1 MSRKPNKKP
10 EKTTP
15 GDGASGASRRAKP
28 VPGIAGVGNSGDAR
42 QPQRLRMSRRRLW
55 LLRLAAVVL
64 APVLSLAAIEV
75 GLRAAGYGYSTAFF
89 KKVDGQDAYTGN
101 SRFGWRFFSR
111 LQSREQVL
119 FRLPGKKDAGTYRI
133 FILGSSA
140 AMGMPDPA
148 YSFGRFLEVMLQ
160 ECYPGV
166 KFEVVNTGMTA
177 VNSHAVLPIA
187 RECAAYEPDLF
198 VVYMGNNEVVG
209 PYGPGTVFKGFSPS
223 RALIQASLWVR
234 STRTGELAESLMGS
248 RETGGA
254 EWQGMQMFLDHLV
267 PDDDPRLK
275 TTYTHFEANLAD
287 ICAAG
292 ARAGAKV
299 VVCTVAANLKDCA
312 PFASAHRSGLTEAR
326 RAEWEKNYQAG
337 VALEK
342 AGKHAEALPQYLAAA
357 EIDNQFAELPFRLGR
372 CYLAQGKAEEARKAF
387 ALARDLDA
395 LRFRADSRINDIIR
409 RTAAGKEPQGIVLAD
424 AERALA
430 EGADGS
436 QGIAGEE
443 LFFEHVHLTPQ
454 GNHLLAREV
463 FAKVAAILPES
474 VRSRG
479 VGSQPPSQTECE
491 ARLALTSWGRM
502 RLLKEMLD
510 MTSKPPFPVQTN
522 HADRRERLLRQLHEL
537 TQAHQTQ
544 GAIAT
549 SLALYRKAVEANG
562 DDVLLRHNFSQFLL
576 ATGDPAGASEQYEA
590 ILQQL
595 PGSGEVLVNSAVP
608 LAAMKRFDEAEDRFR
623 QAIGLVANPSSA
635 YAAFGR
641 ACFRAGR
648 SDKAAVFYRERLKI
662 APDNATA
669 RCDLAQALV
678 EEKQFNEALAELKR
692 AAETQP
698 TRPDIQI
705 LLGLVYLKCGNSDQA
720 AEHLAKAVELDA
732 YSSEAHEYLAA
743 ALVEK
748 GPKSEVIKHLH
759 DAAYLDPYNVE
770 ARRRYA
776 RFLHLNGQFGE
787 AAQQYREILR
797 LVPNSPRGK
806 AELAWLLAT
815 CPAQDVR
822 KALEAVS
829 LAEEANRMTGNRS
842 GIFLDILGAAYASAG
857 RFDQATAVAR
867 AALDVANRVGNSRV
881 AAEVQQRLALYEA
894 GHSFLTPQPYNPNQ

>member
-28 VPGIAGVGNSGDAR
+28 VPGIAGVSNSGNAR

-101 SRFGWRFFSR
+101 SRFGWRFFPR

-119 FRLPGKKDAGTYRI
+119 FRLSGKKDAGTYRI

-140 AMGMPDPA
+140 AMGTPDPA
-148 YSFGRFLEVMLQ
+148 YSFGRFLEVMLR

-187 RECAAYEPDLF
+187 GECAAYEPDLF

-223 RALIQASLWVR
+223 RALIQASLWIR
-234 STRTGELAESLMGS
+234 STRTGELAESLLGS

-254 EWQGMQMFLDHLV
+254 EWQGMQLFLDHLV
-267 PDDDPRLK
+267 PADDPRLK
-275 TTYTHFEANLAD
+275 TTYAHFEANLAD
-287 ICAAG
+287 ICTAG
-292 ARAGAKV
+292 AWAGAKV
-299 VVCTVAANLKDCA
+299 IVCTVAVNLKDCA
-312 PFASAHRSGLTEAR
+312 PFASVHRSGLTEAR
-326 RAEWEKNYQAG
+326 RAEWEKNHQAG
-337 VALEK
+337 ADLEK
-342 AGKHAEALPQYLAAA
+342 AGKHAEALQQYLAAA

-372 CYLAQGKAEEARKAF
+372 CYLTQGKVEEAWKAF

-409 RTAAGKEPQGIVLAD
+409 RTAAGKESQGIVLVD

-430 EGADGS
+430 EGADSS

-443 LFFEHVHLTPQ
+443 LFFEHVHLKPQ
-454 GNHLLAREV
+454 GNYLLAREV
-463 FAKVAAILPES
+463 LAKVAAILPES

-479 VGSQPPSQTECE
+479 VGAQPPSQTECE
-491 ARLALTSWGRM
+491 ARLALTPWDHM
-502 RLLKEMLD
+502 RLIKEMLD
-510 MTSKPPFPVQTN
+510 LTSKPPFLVQTN
-522 HADRRERLLRQLHEL
+522 HEARRKRLLRQLHEL

-549 SLALYRKAVEANG
+549 SLAMYRKAVEANG
-562 DDVLLRHNFSQFLL
+562 LDVLLRQNFAQFLM
-576 ATGDPAGASEQYEA
+576 ATGDPAGALEQYEA
-590 ILQQL
+590 ILLQL
-595 PGSGEVLVNSAVP
+595 PGSGELLADSAVP

-623 QAIGLVANPSSA
+623 QAIGLVANLSSA
-635 YAAFGR
+635 YDLFGR

-648 SDKAAVFYRERLKI
+648 PDKAAVFHRESLRI

-669 RCDLAQALV
+669 RCDLAQALA
-678 EEKQFNEALAELKR
+678 EDNQFNEALAELKR
-692 AAETQP
+692 AAEAQP
-698 TRPDIQI
+698 ALPEIQI
-705 LLGLVYLKCGNSDQA
+705 LLGLVYLKCENLDQA
-720 AEHLAKAVELDA
+720 AGHLAKAVELDA
-732 YSSEAHEYLAA
+732 YSSNAHKYLAA
-743 ALVEK
+743 VLIEK
-748 GPKSEVIKHLH
+748 GLKPEAIKHLH
-759 DAAYLDPYNVE
+759 DAAYLDPYDVE

-776 RFLHLNGQFGE
+776 QFLHLYGQHVE
-787 AAQQYREILR
+787 AAQQYREALR

-829 LAEEANRMTGNRS
+829 LAKEANRMTGYRA
-842 GIFLDILGAAYASAG
+842 GEFLDILGAAYANAG
-857 RFDQATAVAR
+857 RFDQAIAVAQ
-867 AALDVANRVGNSRV
+867 AALDIAGRTGNSLL
-881 AAEVQQRLALYEA
+881 AAQIRQRLALYEG